1 MTVFDFQLGKFSNT
15 ARLFKLV
22 SRMSEDK
29 QFILLKT
36 LLRHNVSTYL
46 FQLIIDMN
54 EDQQTQLLDQLTEI
68 SYETT
73 PTRTIS
79 LDDYEASMRENPR
92 KPCLINTNFRIQE
105 HDFKS
110 YILDVSIG
118 GVFIETNE
126 KFPDGKELLLKF
138 SLPNRSQPFTFSG
151 KIAWSGPK
159 GFGVQFGDVTQAQG
173 DVLRSFIE
181 QNEQEEQ

>member
-1 MTVFDFQLGKFSNT
+1 MPVFDFQLGKFSNT
-15 ARLFKLV
+15 ARLFQLV

-36 LLRHNVSTYL
+36 LLRQNLSTYL

-54 EDQQTQLLDQLTEI
+54 EDQQTQLLDQLTEM

-73 PTRTIS
+73 PARTIS

-92 KPCLINTNFRIQE
+92 KPCLIQVLCSVQNQT
-105 HDFKS
+105 FKS
-110 YILDVSIG
+110 YIIDISTV

-126 KFPDGKELLLKF
+126 SFAKGQNIGLAFKLPGQETRLKIA
-138 SLPNRSQPFTFSG
+138 G
-151 KIAWSGPK
+151 KIAWK
-159 GFGVQFGDVTQAQG
+159 GLQGIGVK
-173 DVLRSFIE
+173 FIKLTAD
-181 QNEQEEQ
+181 QDKRIRAFVNKR

>member
-1 MTVFDFQLGKFSNT
+1 MTAFDYQLGKFSNT

-36 LLRHNVSTYL
+36 LLRQNVTTYL

-54 EDQQTQLLDQLTEI
+54 EDQQAQMLDQLTEM

-73 PTRTIS
+73 PARTIS

-92 KPCLINTNFRIQE
+92 KPCLIQVLCSVRNQT
-105 HDFKS
+105 FKS
-110 YILDVSIG
+110 YIIDISTV

-126 KFPDGKELLLKF
+126 TFAVGQDIGLTFK
-138 SLPNRSQPFTFSG
+138 LPGQEAMMKMAG
-151 KIAWSGPK
+151 KIAWK
-159 GFGVQFGDVTQAQG
+159 GLQGIGVKFGELTADQEKRITT
-173 DVLRSFIE
+173 FI
-181 QNEQEEQ
+181 NKR

>member
-1 MTVFDFQLGKFSNT
+1 MTVYDFQLGKFSNT

-36 LLRHNVSTYL
+36 LLRQNVSTCL

-54 EDQQTQLLDQLTEI
+54 EDQQTHLLEQLTEM

-73 PTRTIS
+73 PARTIS

-92 KPCLINTNFRIQE
+92 KPCLIQVLGSVQNQT
-105 HDFKS
+105 FKS
-110 YILDVSIG
+110 YIIDISTV

-126 KFPDGKELLLKF
+126 TFAVGQNIGLAF
-138 SLPNRSQPFTFSG
+138 TLPGQKMMVKMPR
-151 KIAWSGPK
+151 KIAWK
-159 GFGVQFGDVTQAQG
+159 GLQGIGVK
-173 DVLRSFIE
+173 FIKLTAD
-181 QNEQEEQ
+181 QEKRIRAFINKR